1 MAEPYYP
8 STLDALA
15 LHRFVMEKT
24 GAMGMLR
31 VEGALAGALA
41 RPRMA
46 AQYENADFAS
56 QAVAL
61 MSGIALAHA
70 FVDGNKRTALLVG
83 DTFLRE
89 NGFRFSGNYVEL
101 AKQIEAVRTRED
113 SLPDAETPFVAWL
126 RPQLRQRAVG

>member
-1 MAEPYYP
+1 MAEADYP

-24 GAMGMLR
+24 GELGMLR
-31 VEGALAGALA
+31 DEGVLAGALA

-46 AQYENADFAS
+46 VQYENADFAS
-56 QAVAL
+56 QAVVL
-61 MSGIALAHA
+61 MSGVALAHA

-89 NGFRFSGNYVEL
+89 NGFRFTGNYVEL
-101 AKQIEAVRTRED
+101 AKQIEVVLTREG
-113 SLPDAETPFVAWL
+113 SLTGAEARFAAWL
-126 RPQLRQRAVG
+126 RPQLRQRAAG